1 MTTRITLS
9 SIVIAS
15 FCLFGGLAAQAGG
28 SRSDEGKVKIHHK
41 HVFTIADEAGR
52 ILKDVEEQSYEV
64 TDHAGTLSIAA
75 AVSSTSRA
83 FFMDQLEAVRE
94 DVNRMSR
101 ELNRLEALEPNEA
114 AWERQAVTR
123 AKPLL
128 TDLLATTDSAIRF
141 LSANPEKIHL
151 KEYQTLTKTL
161 YDQSSALWHSL
172 HDSVKLADLQKKE
185 EHVRKDLEKMD

>member
-1 MTTRITLS
+1 MRTRIALS
-9 SIVIAS
+9 SIIVAS
-15 FCLFGGLAAQAGG
+15 ICLLSGLSAQARGN
-28 SRSDEGKVKIHHK
+28 RQDEGKAKIHHK

-64 TDHAGTLSIAA
+64 TDHAGTLSIAS

-94 DVNRMSR
+94 DVNRMSH
-101 ELNRLEALEPNEA
+101 ELNRLEALEPNED

-141 LSANPEKIHL
+141 LSASPEKIHF

-161 YDQSSALWHSL
+161 YDQSSSLWHSL
-172 HDSVKLADLQKKE
+172 HDSVKLADLEKKE
-185 EHVRKDLEKMD
+185 AHVRKDLEKM